1 MNKDDICNAKV
12 EKEHSKLTKTAS
24 SIARISIIAVGFLL
38 VVAAILADLF
48 RLSGPGIGRGQV
60 IIALLGLSFISAGLI
75 RRPIQA
81 YKTLAVVILNTIV
94 LLILLELIAT
104 VGLRFYSSTDDRVRE
119 SIRDR
124 IAQLYGPE
132 YSPYVVWKE
141 REHAEEHLTIL
152 ENGRR
157 LTVGISQSP
166 DAFEVFC
173 FGGSTMIGWGI
184 SDSVTIP
191 SLLQAELDSILDI
204 PVRVENFGQQAY
216 VSTQEIIELILQLR
230 KGRRPDLVIFYDG
243 VNDTFAAYQSGVA
256 GVHENLAE
264 IELKFEDTSD
274 NQYEQSFLSSIV
286 SYSNLLKL
294 VKEFIPQSSASE
306 SAMSRIINYHTM
318 GTQVDSLASEIV
330 ETYLSNCEIVS
341 ALADE
346 YDFEPLFFWQ
356 PALGAGAGKICT
368 EHEIEALNGMEP
380 ALTDLVD
387 ATWNEAYNA
396 GISQSAYHYIGDC
409 FDGFETELYAF
420 GDFCHLNA
428 EGNQIISSLMIDY
441 MITDSL
447 IPFATQ

>member
-1 MNKDDICNAKV
+1 M
-12 EKEHSKLTKTAS
+12 
-24 SIARISIIAVGFLL
+24 
-38 VVAAILADLF
+38 
-48 RLSGPGIGRGQV
+48 SGPGIGRGQV
-60 IIALLGLSFISAGLI
+60 IIGLLGLIIISAGLI

-81 YKTLAVVILNTIV
+81 YKTISVVILNTIV

-104 VGLRFYSSTDDRVRE
+104 VVLRFISSTDDRVRE
-119 SIRDR
+119 SVRDR

-132 YSPYVVWKE
+132 YSPYVVWRE

-152 ENGRR
+152 ENGQR

-216 VSTQEIIELILQLR
+216 VNTQGLIELILQLR

-243 VNDTFAAYQSGVA
+243 INDTYSAYQSGVA

-264 IELKFEDTSD
+264 IALKFDGTTD
-274 NQYEQSFLSSIV
+274 NQYDQSFLSSAV
-286 SYSNLLKL
+286 SYSNLFKL
-294 VKEFIPQSSASE
+294 VKEIIPQSSPSE
-306 SAMSRIINYHTM
+306 SAISRIVNYHTI
-318 GTQVDSLASEIV
+318 GTQVDSLAAEIV

-346 YDFEPLFFWQ
+346 YGFESLFFWQ

-368 EHEIEALNGMEP
+368 EHETETLNGMEP
-380 ALTDLVD
+380 ALTELVN
-387 ATWNEAYNA
+387 ATWNEACNA
-396 GISQSAYHYIGDC
+396 GNSQSVYHYIGDC
-409 FDGFETELYAF
+409 FNGLETEIYAF

-441 MITDSL
+441 MINDSL
-447 IPFATQ
+447 IPFSKQ